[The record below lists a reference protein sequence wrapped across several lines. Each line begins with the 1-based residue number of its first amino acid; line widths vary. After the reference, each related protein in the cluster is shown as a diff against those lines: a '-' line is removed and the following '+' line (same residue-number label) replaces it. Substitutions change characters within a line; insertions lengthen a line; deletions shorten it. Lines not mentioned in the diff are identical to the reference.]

1 MDTPNRRTSSAHVA
15 CSRSGTCPILK
26 KIIFLESSW
35 KIVQNIYRPAQLDE
49 FFFKA
54 GTPTVAMHGWNSDLI
69 NRYVV
74 LLCIIK
80 HLSQRIFGRI
90 WCKGNQIQRRIGNE
104 RRISFGFWP
113 DSQECLHRTLL
124 IVPSHSFVHS
134 NAKFDEY
141 NLTI

>member
-1 MDTPNRRTSSAHVA
+1 MKLEDVSFF
-15 CSRSGTCPILK
+15 CSL
-26 KIIFLESSW
+26 
-35 KIVQNIYRPAQLDE
+35 E
-49 FFFKA
+49 FFCLLSPLLA
-54 GTPTVAMHGWNSDLI
+54 HCVDAMQTRNSDLI

-104 RRISFGFWP
+104 RRISLGFWP

-141 NLTI
+141 NLTIKISFNITQRLDN